1 MSNFD
6 VFKDTVVRYL
16 MRNGIELS
24 FLSSLHEVSLNNTN
38 DESRYLCNSGGDLE
52 VVSMDV
58 LAKDGYRKVK
68 ASSLKENPITTVDAF
83 MINKNNEW
91 YLIEFKDCPIRSDK
105 KTTKDNIIKKAYEN
119 WYMILDM
126 FYTMTEEGY
135 ENAIFDVVN
144 PVKFAKLHVDYILV
158 CSADKNANIYNQVKN
173 KALLN
178 QNYTPPFMQR
188 LKDYIFKDAFVYTE
202 DFFEKKFV
210 NNFVY

>member
-6 VFKDTVVRYL
+6 VFKDTVMRYL

-119 WYMILDM
+119 
-126 FYTMTEEGY
+126 
-135 ENAIFDVVN
+135 AIFDVVN
-144 PVKFAKLHVDYILV
+144 PVKFAKLHVYYILV

>member
-119 WYMILDM
+119 
-126 FYTMTEEGY
+126 
-135 ENAIFDVVN
+135 AIFDVVN
-144 PVKFAKLHVDYILV
+144 PVKFAKLHVYYILV

>member
-1 MSNFD
+1 MRMSNFD
-6 VFKDTVVRYL
+6 VFKDTVMRYL
-16 MRNGIELS
+16 MRKGIELS

-58 LAKDGYRKVK
+58 LAKDGYRKAK

-119 WYMILDM
+119 
-126 FYTMTEEGY
+126 
-135 ENAIFDVVN
+135 AIFDVVN
-144 PVKFAKLHVDYILV
+144 PVKFAKLHVYYILV